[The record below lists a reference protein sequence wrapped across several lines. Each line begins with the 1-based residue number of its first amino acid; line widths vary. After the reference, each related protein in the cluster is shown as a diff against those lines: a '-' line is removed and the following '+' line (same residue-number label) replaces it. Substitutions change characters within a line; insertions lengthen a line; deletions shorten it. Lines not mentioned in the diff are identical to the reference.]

1 VASYHGVPL
10 SPETTQV
17 IDKSRLSPRVCPQPQ
32 AALRDQGEVGAP
44 EVPQLES
51 QVIQYRKI
59 NAIFS
64 ASPIE
69 ITTSRERAIYI
80 NEARRSKYPRC

>member
-1 VASYHGVPL
+1 MLL

-17 IDKSRLSPRVCPQPQ
+17 IDKSRLSPSVSPQPQ
-32 AALRDQGEVGAP
+32 AALKDQGKEGAL

-51 QVIQYRKI
+51 EAILYQKI

-64 ASPIE
+64 ASLIE

-80 NEARRSKYPRC
+80 NEARRSK